1 VPGAQDAG
9 ATLPSDVTTQVPDA
23 PEARSHEADTPPDG
37 PDGPAGPG
45 GGDGDGP
52 DGEGGGEGAAEPR
65 RRGWHTA
72 VEWLGVLVVA
82 LIVAFLVRT
91 YVVQTYYI
99 PSPSM
104 EPTLQVGDHIL
115 VLKAAYRF
123 TTPAIGDIIVF
134 KAPPAEHQ
142 SCEDPQV
149 QDLVKR
155 IIAVPSDTIRSV
167 GNVIFVNGAPLK
179 QPWSHTAML
188 GQKIPTQTIPPNQFY
203 VMGDNRPESCDSRVW
218 GTVPRANIIGKAIFV
233 FWPPSH
239 IKPL

>member
-1 VPGAQDAG
+1 VG
-9 ATLPSDVTTQVPDA
+9 ATLPPRDDAGDGGAPASDP
-23 PEARSHEADTPPDG
+23 PPDG
-37 PDGPAGPG
+37 PT
-45 GGDGDGP
+45 GDGP
-52 DGEGGGEGAAEPR
+52 EPGGPTGGGADPGEGEGPAAPR
-65 RRGWHTA
+65 RRGWQTA
-72 VEWLGVLVVA
+72 IEWVAVLVVA

-91 YVVQTYYI
+91 FVVQTYYI

-123 TTPAIGDIIVF
+123 TSPAIGDIIVF

-142 SCEDPQV
+142 ACEDPQV

-155 IIAVPSDTIRSV
+155 IIAVPNDTIYSK
-167 GNVIFVNGAPLK
+167 GNLIFVNGKLLK
-179 QPWSHTAML
+179 QPWSHTATL
-188 GQKIPTQTIPPNQFY
+188 GQRIPTQTIPPNQFY